1 MNRETVLVTGGAGY
15 IGSHTCKA
23 LSRAGYAPVVYD
35 NLSRGHRDAVR
46 WGSLEVG
53 DLLDGERL
61 REVIARHGPT
71 AVLHFAAFAYVGES
85 VANPGLYW
93 RNNVAGSL
101 SLLEAMRDTDV
112 RRLVFSSTCATYGDP
127 SMSPITE
134 SHPQNPVNP
143 YGQSK
148 LAVERMIDG
157 FRQAHG
163 LEAVV
168 LRYFNAAG
176 CDPEGEIGEDHDPEP
191 HLIPRALMAAAG
203 KVDALEIFGEDWDT
217 RDGTCVRDYIHVQDL
232 ARAHV
237 LALEALARGNAPAV
251 CNLGNGRG
259 YTVREVVESAS
270 RVTGRNVPHRLAPRR
285 AGDPAE
291 LVGSADL
298 ARIALGWVPE
308 LADLDAMVGSAWN
321 WMDRAPR
328 L

>member
-1 MNRETVLVTGGAGY
+1 MSRGTVLVTGGAGY
-15 IGSHTCKA
+15 IGSHACKA
-23 LSRAGYAPVVYD
+23 LSRAGYEPVVYD
-35 NLSRGHRDAVR
+35 NLSRGHRSAVR
-46 WGSLEVG
+46 WGLLEEG

-61 REVIARHGPT
+61 RAVIAAHAPA

-85 VANPGLYW
+85 VTDPGMYW

-101 SLLEAMRDTDV
+101 SLLEAMRDTGV

-127 SMSPITE
+127 LTTPITE

-157 FRQAHG
+157 FRPAHG

-203 KVDALEIFGEDWDT
+203 RVDALEIFGDDWDT
-217 RDGTCVRDYIHVQDL
+217 RDGTCVRDYIHVHDL

-259 YTVREVVESAS
+259 CTVREVMESAM
-270 RVTGRNVPHRLAPRR
+270 RVTGRDVPHRFAPRR

-291 LVGSADL
+291 LVGSAGL
-298 ARIALGWVPE
+298 ARTALGWVPE
-308 LADLDAMVGSAWN
+308 LPDLDTMVRSAWS
-321 WMDRAPR
+321 WMDRDPR
-328 L
+328 S

>member
-1 MNRETVLVTGGAGY
+1 MNSRNVIVTGGAGY
-15 IGSHTCKA
+15 IGSHACKA
-23 LSRAGYAPVVYD
+23 LSRAGYVPVVYD
-35 NLSRGHRDAVR
+35 DLSRGHRDAVR
-46 WGSLEVG
+46 WGPFEEG
-53 DLLDGERL
+53 DLLDGKRL
-61 REVIARHGPT
+61 RAVIDRHAPR

-85 VANPGLYW
+85 VGDPGLYW

-101 SLLEAMRDTDV
+101 SLLEAMRDTGV

-127 SMSPITE
+127 LETPITE
-134 SHPQNPVNP
+134 GHPQAPVNP
-143 YGQSK
+143 YGQTK

-191 HLIPRALMAAAG
+191 HLIPRALMAASGRVA
-203 KVDALEIFGEDWDT
+203 ALEIFGDDWDT

-237 LALEALARGNAPAV
+237 LALDALERGGAPRV

-259 YTVREVVESAS
+259 YTVREVVEAAE
-270 RVTGRNVPHRLAPRR
+270 RVTGRKVPHRFAPRR

-291 LVGSADL
+291 LVGSAER
-298 ARIALGWVPE
+298 ARSTLGWSPE
-308 LADLDAMVGSAWN
+308 LPELEDMVRSAWN
-321 WMDRAPR
+321 WMERSSR
-328 L
+328 G